1 MNSYMKQLHLRDTFD
16 PRHRHEQS
24 AKGKSEVLESHI
36 FLKLDRDCKIKGR
49 AVISGNKQTDFIS
62 KEEESS
68 ATVQTEVVLISCVI
82 DAKEHQDATTIDI
95 PSVFI
100 QTRVEKIKDMVTII
114 VRG

>member
-1 MNSYMKQLHLRDTFD
+1 MTKLYLKVGLKIWGDKGSKAMNSYMKQLHLRDTFD

-68 ATVQTEVVLISCVI
+68 ATV
-82 DAKEHQDATTIDI
+82 
-95 PSVFI
+95 
-100 QTRVEKIKDMVTII
+100 
-114 VRG
+114 